1 MDRPNEGEASPQRMT
16 RTEYSRNVRAAI
28 EERRHKAMLN
38 RQHYQ
43 PQIHEQIQRLFSEY
57 DAPFYAR
64 LRGFGR
70 TQTLALAEATV
81 LGLAAGT
88 DRNLSDTETQ
98 ALTEH
103 FLSSVHNML
112 AWKWIMTG
120 LAGYLT
126 YRGRQTMR
134 FPFFKPV
141 VAGGRFD
148 PATGGPQVRIMW
160 HTARFAAYYGAF
172 WLIGEPIFQ
181 GFNFLRQSYS
191 LDRDPR
197 LGPLL
202 RDGRKMADQALG
214 GAAQDAL
221 GQQQQQQQQ
230 YNDAWKS
237 TEYQEEQQQQHQ
249 SSENHQS
256 TSQAVRAQTQQA
268 WASYRR
274 QPEPSQQSAPKA
286 WDLTDDVDDASPIAP
301 SARSATESTRSYSG
315 SAWDRIR
322 QQTHSPTQSHDG
334 AQSQKTWE
342 QRAQTNTNGAWVTD
356 DDASPQYRGDKNTYS
371 FSTTS
376 DREDAAARRQAQKE
390 FDELVER
397 ERGGADQ
404 ERSSWGRR

>member
-1 MDRPNEGEASPQRMT
+1 MERPNDGEGNPQRMT
-16 RTEYSRNVRAAI
+16 RAEYSRNIRAAI
-28 EERRHKAMLN
+28 EERRHRAMVN

-57 DAPFYAR
+57 EAPFYAR

-70 TQTLALAEATV
+70 TQTLALAESTV

-88 DRNLSDTETQ
+88 DRSLSDTETQ

-120 LAGYLT
+120 LAGYMT

-141 VAGGRFD
+141 ITGGRFN

-181 GFNFLRQSYS
+181 GVNFLRQSYS
-191 LDRDPR
+191 MDKDPR
-197 LGPLL
+197 LASLL
-202 RDGRKMADQALG
+202 RDGKKQASEVLG
-214 GAAQDAL
+214 AVQDSNN
-221 GQQQQQQQQ
+221 QQ
-230 YNDAWKS
+230 YGDAWKP
-237 TEYQEEQQQQHQ
+237 EQQQDYPSQSNDSYQQPSQPAQTERQQSWTSYSRPEPAQQ
-249 SSENHQS
+249 SS
-256 TSQAVRAQTQQA
+256 RG
-268 WASYRR
+268 
-274 QPEPSQQSAPKA
+274 
-286 WDLTDDVDDASPIAP
+286 WDVTDELDDASPVSP
-301 SARSATESTRSYSG
+301 SSRSQGDSTPSYSG
-315 SAWDRIR
+315 SAWDRVR
-322 QQTHSPTQSHDG
+322 QQSQYSPRQSRKD
-334 AQSQKTWE
+334 QKTWE
-342 QRAQTNTNGAWVTD
+342 APQGTNSGWGNE
-356 DDASPQYRGDKNTYS
+356 DDASPQNRGTRDSYS
-371 FSTTS
+371 YSRADEEKATVKTQTQ
-376 DREDAAARRQAQKE
+376 RE

-397 ERGGADQ
+397 ERRGVDQ